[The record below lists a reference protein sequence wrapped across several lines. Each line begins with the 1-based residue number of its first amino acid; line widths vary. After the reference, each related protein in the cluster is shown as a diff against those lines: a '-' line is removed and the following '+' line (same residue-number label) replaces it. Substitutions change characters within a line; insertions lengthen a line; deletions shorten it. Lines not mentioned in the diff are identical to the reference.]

1 MIEHHPTHQM
11 TQTLFILWCFCFL
24 FVNRNGG
31 KGEIRE
37 LNFLK
42 LHLSCH
48 LWFSVRMTR
57 MSSISAWLFFSN
69 TFFHF
74 FVVVSYIK
82 FKLILWKLESIFSRT
97 QLIHLIYL
105 YIYIYIKWSEYLQWP
120 MEKRR
125 KVNRI
130 LDLSYHPYV
139 RYTFQAEKGCAVK
152 LYPEQ
157 PVSIEV
163 FVYEDK

>member
-1 MIEHHPTHQM
+1 
-11 TQTLFILWCFCFL
+11 
-24 FVNRNGG
+24 
-31 KGEIRE
+31 
-37 LNFLK
+37 
-42 LHLSCH
+42 
-48 LWFSVRMTR
+48 
-57 MSSISAWLFFSN
+57 
-69 TFFHF
+69 
-74 FVVVSYIK
+74 
-82 FKLILWKLESIFSRT
+82 
-97 QLIHLIYL
+97 
-105 YIYIYIKWSEYLQWP
+105 

-157 PVSIEV
+157 PSFNFIEV